1 MFVMLY
7 VTRVVL
13 RTLGAEDFG
22 IYDVIGGAIAMLG
35 FVNISMASTVQRF
48 LNNAQGKNDEV
59 RQRQVFNIGVAF
71 HLIIAIVMV
80 CILVIMSFF
89 LFNGILNISQNRI
102 DAAKVVYLCLIIST
116 FFTIITV
123 PYDASINA
131 HEDMLT
137 YSIIGI
143 VDVFLK
149 LGVALA
155 IVYTTMDKLILY
167 GILMMFV
174 PIATYVMMG
183 IWCHRNYSECVISIR
198 NYSSK
203 IVAKEMMSYAGWNFI
218 GTSSSIVG
226 NYGNSIVLNHFFGT
240 VLNAVA
246 GIANQFQG
254 MLSVLSAGLMR
265 AINPVIYKMGEV
277 DKEQMINYSYKGCKY
292 SFILLAIF
300 AIPVIIETPVVL
312 KLWLGNF
319 PEWTVIFVRL
329 QLLRCLLEQLTS
341 SFDKSLGAVGKI
353 KELNIYTFVFNLC
366 PIVFLSIAYS
376 LGCPPYWHFIM
387 AIFFMVVIVGLIK
400 IYFCKVYCGL
410 VLQKYAIQVIYPC
423 ALISGITFIIEYFAW
438 HILPSAPIIRLLIV
452 FMVSFVSIMLT
463 TFLTMLSSKRKFL
476 IQKII
481 KCNE

>member
-22 IYDVIGGAIAMLG
+22 IYDVVGGAIAMLG
-35 FVNISMASTVQRF
+35 FVNTSMASTVQRF
-48 LNNAQGKNDEV
+48 LNNAQGKNDDV
-59 RQRQVFNIGVAF
+59 LQKQVFNIGIAF
-71 HLIIAIVMV
+71 HLIIAVFMV
-80 CILVIMSFF
+80 LVLILMSFF
-89 LFNGILNISQNRI
+89 MFNGILNISPNRI

-143 VDVFLK
+143 IDIFLK

-155 IVYTTMDKLILY
+155 IIHTSMDKLILY

-174 PIATYVMMG
+174 PIATYLMMG
-183 IWCHRNYSECVISIR
+183 VWCHKKYAECVISIR
-198 NYSSK
+198 RYSNRV
-203 IVAKEMMSYAGWNFI
+203 VAKEMLSYAGWSFV

-226 NYGNSIVLNHFFGT
+226 NYGNSLVLNHFFGT

-277 DKEQMINYSYKGCKY
+277 DKKQMITYSYKGCKY

-300 AIPVIIETPVVL
+300 AIPTIIETPLVL
-312 KLWLGNF
+312 KLWLGKV

-376 LGCPPYWHFIM
+376 LGCPPYWHFII
-387 AIFFMVVIVGLIK
+387 AILFMVIIVGIIK
-400 IYFCKVYCGL
+400 IYYCKVYCGL
-410 VLQKYAIQVIYPC
+410 RLIEYTIQVINPC
-423 ALISGITFIIEYFAW
+423 LLVSGITFAVELFVW
-438 HILPSAPIIRLLIV
+438 RLLPKETMGRLAII
-452 FMVSFVSIMLT
+452 FILSFITILLM
-463 TFLTMLSSKRKFL
+463 TFLSLSGQERSKVFCL
-476 IQKII
+476 IKS
-481 KCNE
+481 K